1 MKEHPILFSAEMV
14 KAILEGRKTETRRI
28 IKPQP
33 DDSGLHN
40 HTKFPMSL
48 QSKLEGWWGTVD
60 ETGED
65 KQFRCPYGEV
75 GDHLWVRETWAKVL
89 GEEDLMFVYKATNS
103 EELNT
108 GDEDDDG
115 NIFRWK
121 PSIFMPRKASRI
133 LLLITDIRVERLRLI
148 EKEDDDKSY
157 YAEGLRWINNGCCED
172 CYQWTVSGKEKDWFD
187 YPEDCYEHLWD
198 SINGRGS
205 YKTNPWVWVVTF
217 KRI

>member
-1 MKEHPILFSAEMV
+1 MKEHPILFSGEMV

-28 IKPQP
+28 IKPP
-33 DDSGLHN
+33 FEIHANGFI
-40 HTKFPMSL
+40 TK
-48 QSKLEGWWGTVD
+48 SKKNERLNPY
-60 ETGED
+60 
-65 KQFRCPYGEV
+65 KCPYGEV

-89 GEEDLMFVYKATNS
+89 GEEDLMFVYKATNV

-108 GDEDDDG
+108 GDEDDNG

-133 LLLITDIRVERLRLI
+133 LLLITDIRAERLRLI
-148 EKEDDDKSY
+148 EKDVDDKSF

-198 SINGRGS
+198 SINGNGS